1 MRRGLAVR
9 VRDAGRIVRWAA
21 LAGFEERR
29 SLFTWRTWVFGWL
42 LRLLAQVLFFA
53 LIGVLLGSQE
63 RVVFLFVGNV
73 ALIVAGNTLAV
84 APDAS
89 EERYAG
95 TLPLLVAAP
104 ASAVHVFTG
113 KTLLWMAEATTVG
126 TIAFVVLAPVLGFD
140 LVLPD
145 HLWVPLVLGAVALG
159 CYGLGIFLAS
169 LLFRAVQVGNTVFN
183 FVWISMAAICGV
195 NVALDFFPGPVQAVA
210 NVLPLT
216 HGLLALRGVTGQLEV
231 DILAQVGLELAIG
244 AGWMLLAVASF
255 RWFAEGG
262 RKAGTLDWVA

>member
-1 MRRGLAVR
+1 MTRTLATR
-9 VRDAGRIVRWAA
+9 LTDAGRIVRWAA
-21 LAGFEERR
+21 VAGFEERR
-29 SLFTWRTWVFGWL
+29 ALFTWRTWVFGWL
-42 LRLLAQVLFFA
+42 LRLLTQVLFFA
-53 LIGVLLGSQE
+53 LIGVLLDSPE
-63 RVVFLFVGNV
+63 RVRFLFVGNV
-73 ALIVAGNTLAV
+73 AAIVAINTLAV
-84 APDAS
+84 GPDAS

-104 ASAVHVFTG
+104 ASAVHVLTG

-140 LVLPD
+140 VVLPD
-145 HLWVPLVLGAVALG
+145 HLWVPLVLAAVAVG
-159 CYGLGIFLAS
+159 CYGLGIFMAS
-169 LLFRAVQVGNTVFN
+169 LLFRAVHVGNTVFN
-183 FVWISMAAICGV
+183 FVFWSMAAICGV
-195 NVALDFFPGPVQAVA
+195 NVALEFFPAPVQAVA

-231 DILAQVGLELAIG
+231 DILAQVGLEIGIG
-244 AGWMLLAVASF
+244 AAWLLLAVASF